1 MNAIPLS
8 TMLPT
13 KSPHIREVSHPG
25 KAEAERLWNEI
36 LTKHGHKPKKQT
48 SSSEMGKV
56 PRGYMK
62 QMVRDFIEKKKAE
75 EKEEL
80 VTQVPLP
87 PAPSPR

>member
-8 TMLPT
+8 TVLPA

-25 KAEAERLWNEI
+25 KAEGERLWNEI

-48 SSSEMGKV
+48 SSLETGKV
-56 PRGYMK
+56 PRGYTK
-62 QMVRDFIEKKKAE
+62 QMVQDFIERKKAE

-80 VTQVPLP
+80 ATQVPPP
-87 PAPSPR
+87 PAPGPE